1 MEFFKNNEQLIDYL
15 HSKAL
20 IHSDF
25 TKVILQK
32 NQHVITEYE
41 KAHYLFFVA
50 SGLLSVEV
58 SKKTNSY
65 ISAFIFENDFFGL
78 DAFSSFP
85 TKNHAVKILSSNAV
99 IYRIEKDF
107 LLDSLKQKPELY
119 NLLLTNFADVFQ
131 RHYLFQDFLSLS
143 PIERTKKCL
152 IYLSDFI
159 GEINEQ
165 EQVQIP
171 TEITQE
177 VLARFCRTS
186 QSRVSLCLK
195 ELQESEFLLNK
206 KAPFILK

>member
-1 MEFFKNNEQLIDYL
+1 MEYFKNNKQLIDFL
-15 HSKAL
+15 RSKAL

-25 TKVILQK
+25 TKVVLQK
-32 NQHVITEYE
+32 NQYVITEYE
-41 KAHYLFFVA
+41 KAQYLFFVA
-50 SGLLSVEV
+50 NGLLSVEV
-58 SKKTNSY
+58 IKKHSSY

-85 TKNHAVKILSSNAV
+85 TKNHAIKILSSSAI
-99 IYRIEKDF
+99 IYRIEKSF
-107 LLDSLKQKPELY
+107 LLDSLNQKPELY

-186 QSRVSLCLK
+186 QSRISLCLK
-195 ELQESEFLLNK
+195 ELQEAEFLLNK
-206 KAPFILK
+206 KAPFVLK